1 MAFTKGRMSHLQL
14 SNGEVMTYD
23 KTITNINSNFN
34 FNGEFICQTAGLYM
48 FHFYAVTKSDEHVW
62 LEMFKNDQYIVSIY
76 GRTPNDYVDAGN
88 SVLLNLA
95 KGDLVYIKA
104 RDQYDNVIFGAG
116 DQVYTT
122 FTGVLLAGIQCYF
135 MFRSSFI
142 SHFTENIFK
151 YSNILFWIEHDFT
164 EHSFS
169 TLTQLKILFEKT
181 GVYVRHNWK
190 PFCAA

>member
-1 MAFTKGRMSHLQL
+1 VAFTKGRMSHLQL

-151 YSNILFWIEHDFT
+151 YSNILFWIEHDF
-164 EHSFS
+164 
-169 TLTQLKILFEKT
+169 
-181 GVYVRHNWK
+181 
-190 PFCAA
+190 